1 MTLSCGRP
9 RPFLSDLG
17 VSPNPSTSQLAL
29 SFLVRQPVC
38 QLSKVSVSYAGRGA
52 DEALEDEASP
62 VQELVM
68 LLDWDVI
75 ASPPILGVQMD
86 FIASHYRGRSRGL
99 SVSA

>member
-1 MTLSCGRP
+1 M
-9 RPFLSDLG
+9 
-17 VSPNPSTSQLAL
+17 
-29 SFLVRQPVC
+29 RQPVC

-52 DEALEDEASP
+52 DAALEDEASP